1 MPTSEKDNT
10 VHGVEVPEFF
20 RAGVPAIVLSIVAI
34 LFIGVSAY
42 SFLFVQPNI
51 LQRYRDICDQNLKSL
66 EQEREPTKPK
76 EISPETLGTLDTQDV
91 DGTEA
96 SFKRKMLLEQTQFC
110 LRRLIMSNNK
120 DDALR
125 FQSAKVFDQL
135 ADWYLDQAR
144 LALQEK
150 PNKEGVQEMV
160 ARSQIERKKATEAMR
175 VALRLNG
182 SYASDSSLWLTRSQL
197 VENFDLLPSELETI
211 AERVANMVGTES
223 NSANTPKNQVAPQLL
238 GQIRVLQALSFKN
251 KFSIEERMKFLKAA
265 DKLFANIEL
274 TNQST
279 NTTIELQGWAS
290 QAKLAL
296 DPVAG
301 QAIANKI
308 LPLFWSIRDTETL
321 SVESLAA
328 VFQCLLA
335 INSVKESQLFLSD
348 NLRQLSPIDHPSF
361 RALTAAGALRHIASR
376 GLYDM
381 SSAVERREVNGPSEA
396 VGTRDT
402 KAGSRLDA
410 VISMAVQLNP
420 DSLELLAMLE
430 RFVKP
435 RENDVMIMRW
445 RDELGLN
452 GPEEHSPRPVPAT
465 PEQGSIPFLS
475 AVVGLSS
482 GKVGK
487 STEDDLV
494 TAVKTSPAYGV
505 IASRLVMRMVLS
517 GSLSS
522 PDAIRWLK
530 TINGASPEVLVAW
543 SDRASLHLKDKQFQ
557 EAIECYEFLQEKLPG
572 NEQVAEALEGAKK
585 LRVEG

>member
-1 MPTSEKDNT
+1 MSSSDSEST
-10 VHGVEVPEFF
+10 VHGVEIPMFF

-42 SFLFVQPNI
+42 SFLHVQPNI
-51 LQRYRDICDQNLKSL
+51 LQRYRDICESNFRTL
-66 EQEREPTKPK
+66 EQEKEPATPQGLML
-76 EISPETLGTLDTQDV
+76 ETPEVTESK
-91 DGTEA
+91 DGA
-96 SFKRKMLLEQTQFC
+96 GKRRQLLEQTHFC
-110 LRRLIMSNNK
+110 LRRLIMSDNK

-125 FQSAKVFDQL
+125 FQSAKVSDQL
-135 ADWYLDQAR
+135 ADLYLEQAR
-144 LALQEK
+144 SALQEG
-150 PNKEGVQEMV
+150 PNQEGVQESV

-182 SYASDSSLWLTRSQL
+182 SYADQANLWLTQRQL
-197 VENFDLLPSELETI
+197 VENLDLIPADLVGI
-211 AERVANMVGTES
+211 AERVAKIVDS
-223 NSANTPKNQVAPQLL
+223 DSYSASTFKNQVAPQLL
-238 GQIRVLQALSFKN
+238 GQIRILQALSFKN
-251 KFSIEERMKFLKAA
+251 EFSLEERMEFLKAA
-265 DKLFANIEL
+265 DKLFANSEL
-274 TNQST
+274 THRST
-279 NTTIELQGWAS
+279 NTTIEVQGWAS
-290 QAKLAL
+290 EAKLAL
-296 DPVAG
+296 EPVAG
-301 QAIANKI
+301 QAIANNI
-308 LPLFWSIRDTETL
+308 LPLFWAIRETESL

-335 INSVKESQLFLSD
+335 INSIKESQLFLSD
-348 NLRQLSPIDHPSF
+348 NLRQLSPIDHDRF

-376 GLYDM
+376 GLYEM
-381 SSAVERREVNGPSEA
+381 SSSVERRVDNGPSEA

-402 KAGSRLDA
+402 QAASRLDS

-445 RDELGLN
+445 KEELDLN
-452 GPEEHSPRPVPAT
+452 GAEEHSPRPVPAT
-465 PEQGSIPFLS
+465 PGHGSIPFLS

-505 IASRLVMRMVLS
+505 VACRLVMRLTS
-517 GSLSS
+517 TDTLSS

-530 TINGASPEVLVAW
+530 TINDASPEVLVAW
-543 SDRASLHLKDKQFQ
+543 SDRASLHLKEKQFQ
-557 EAIECYEFLQEKLPG
+557 QAIECYEFLLEKLPG
-572 NEQVAEALEGAKK
+572 NEQVTKALEGARK
-585 LRVEG
+585 LRVDG